1 MTIRVSFG
9 VAFRFLLGAL
19 LVAALT
25 AAANAWAQAK
35 EGYPNRAL
43 RLIVPNVPGGA
54 TDFVARLVQP
64 HWAEQFAQSVVV
76 DNRGGAAG
84 NIALETAAR
93 AAPDGHTLMIGSN
106 TQAINPSI
114 YPKFPYTPLQH
125 LVPVTQLADVPGS
138 LVVHPSLPV
147 KSVAELIA
155 YLKANPGKLNF
166 GSPSPSSANRLAME
180 IFMRHTGTKM
190 QHVPYKGGSGQMLVA
205 LVANEVNLAFATFSS
220 TVNFAK
226 ADRLRML
233 GVIAPERLAAMPDVP
248 TMPELG
254 FKDMRTGTW
263 IGVFVPRGTPF
274 PIVKRIFDVATKTME
289 HPDVVKRLAAAGTR
303 AVVSRSP
310 EEFRAFVKAE
320 TDSYAT
326 VIRESGIT
334 AD

>member
-1 MTIRVSFG
+1 MKASVLVCSATLTI
-9 VAFRFLLGAL
+9 LGWAGAHAL
-19 LVAALT
+19 
-25 AAANAWAQAK
+25 AQTRDA
-35 EGYPNRAL
+35 YPSRAL

-54 TDFVARLVQP
+54 SDFVARIIQP
-64 HWAEQFAQSVVV
+64 HWAEQFGQSVVV

-84 NIALETAAR
+84 NIALETVAR
-93 AAPDGHTLMIGSN
+93 ATPDGYTLMIGSN

-125 LVPVTQLADVPGS
+125 LQPLTQVADVPGS
-138 LVVHPSLPV
+138 LVVHPSLPARSV
-147 KSVAELIA
+147 KELIA
-155 YLKANPGKLNF
+155 HAQAHPGKLNY

-190 QHVPYKGGSGQMLVA
+190 VHVPYKGGSGQMLVA
-205 LVANEVNLAFATFSS
+205 LMANEVNVAFATFSS
-220 TVNFAK
+220 TVNFVK

-254 FKDMRTGTW
+254 FRDMKTGSW
-263 IGVFVPRGTPF
+263 FGIFVPKGTPL
-274 PIVKRIFDVATKTME
+274 PVTKKVFDVATKTME
-289 HPDVVKRLAAAGTR
+289 HPDVLKRFAIAGTR

-310 EEFRAFVKAE
+310 EEFRQFVKSE
-320 TDSYAT
+320 TDTYAA
-326 VIRESGIT
+326 VVKAAGIT

>member
-1 MTIRVSFG
+1 MRAHTF
-9 VAFRFLLGAL
+9 
-19 LVAALT
+19 LVAAVLGSAALPHT
-25 AAANAWAQAK
+25 AGAQSK
-35 EGYPNRAL
+35 DVYPSRKV

-54 TDFVARLVQP
+54 TDFIARLVQAP
-64 HWAEQFAQSVVV
+64 MAEQFRQQIVV

-93 AAPDGHTLMIGSN
+93 AAPDGYTLMIGSN

-114 YPKFPYTPLQH
+114 YPKFPVTPLQH
-125 LVPVTQLADVPGS
+125 LIPVTQLADVPGS
-138 LVVHPSLPV
+138 LVVHPSLPA
-147 KSVAELIA
+147 KSVPELIA
-155 YLKANPGKLNF
+155 HLKANPGKLNF

-180 IFMRHTGTKM
+180 MFMRHTGTKM

-205 LVANEVNLAFATFSS
+205 LMANEVNLAFATFSS

-233 GVIAPERLAAMPDVP
+233 AVIAPERLAAMPDAP

-263 IGVFVPRGTPF
+263 LGIFVPQGTPA
-274 PIVKRIFDVATKTME
+274 PIVKRIFDVATKAME
-289 HPDVVKRLAAAGTR
+289 NPDVVKRLAAAGTR
-303 AVVSRSP
+303 GVVSRSP
-310 EEFRAFVKAE
+310 DEFRSFVKSE
-320 TDSYAT
+320 TDAYAV
-326 VIRESGIT
+326 VIKAAGIT

>member
-1 MTIRVSFG
+1 MNSRV
-9 VAFRFLLGAL
+9 ALRFLLLAL
-19 LVAALT
+19 LAMAAMVPR
-25 AAANAWAQAK
+25 ANAQAQAR

-54 TDFVARLVQP
+54 TDFIARLVQP

-114 YPKFPYTPLQH
+114 YPKFPYTPLEH

-147 KSVAELIA
+147 KTVAELIA

-263 IGVFVPRGTPF
+263 IGVFVPRGTPA
-274 PIVKRIFDVATKTME
+274 PIVRRIFAVATKTME
-289 HPDVVKRLAAAGTR
+289 HPDVLKRLAVAGTR
-303 AVVSRSP
+303 AVVSRSA
-310 EEFRAFVKAE
+310 EDFRAFVKAE
-320 TDSYAT
+320 TDSYAV
-326 VIRESGIT
+326 VIRDAGIT

>member
-1 MTIRVSFG
+1 MRAHTF
-9 VAFRFLLGAL
+9 
-19 LVAALT
+19 LVAAVLGSAALPHS
-25 AAANAWAQAK
+25 AAAQSK
-35 EGYPNRAL
+35 DVYPSRTV

-54 TDFVARLVQP
+54 TDFIARLVQAP
-64 HWAEQFAQSVVV
+64 MAEQFRQQIVV

-93 AAPDGHTLMIGSN
+93 AAPDGYTLMIGSN

-114 YPKFPYTPLQH
+114 YPKFPVTPLQH
-125 LVPVTQLADVPGS
+125 LIPVTQLADVPGS
-138 LVVHPSLPV
+138 LVVHPSLPA
-147 KSVAELIA
+147 KSVPELIA

-180 IFMRHTGTKM
+180 MFMRHTGTKM

-205 LVANEVNLAFATFSS
+205 LMANEVNLAFATFSS
-220 TVNFAK
+220 TVSFAK

-233 GVIAPERLAAMPDVP
+233 AVIAPERLAAMPDAP

-263 IGVFVPRGTPF
+263 IGIFVPQGTPA
-274 PIVKRIFDVATKTME
+274 PIVKRIFEVATKAME
-289 HPDVVKRLAAAGTR
+289 NPDVVKRLAVAGTR
-303 AVVSRSP
+303 GVVSRSP
-310 EEFRAFVKAE
+310 EEFRNFVKTE
-320 TDSYAT
+320 TDAYAV
-326 VIRESGIT
+326 VIKAAGIT